1 MSTRYR
7 HIEVSGSPH
16 ELGRQIGEAAREEIR
31 GFAAVALERV
41 NKTVR
46 ISRDRAMDISR
57 RSMDCA
63 AAYAPD
69 MIDELR
75 GMSEGA
81 GVALDELMLLQVRN
95 QLCPKEDAACTA
107 FAVAPQR
114 SVEGRAIAAQNW
126 DNDPALDPFTIVLT
140 RRPAGKPALMNV
152 TQAGLIAYIG
162 CNDAGMGV
170 CMNTLPAPSRPVGVP
185 HYFAVRAIYEQTSLS
200 DAVAAVRRAD
210 RAIPGNVLLAT
221 PQGPADLELTLGHV
235 HVLRDDEFV
244 VHTNHCLH
252 PELVPINRDFPEL
265 IESGPRQRRIEQL
278 LGPER
283 LVSMAQVQEALRD
296 HDRHPYSICRHVNDH
311 PQTGF
316 WASVFSVVIE
326 ADQGRMYISRGNP
339 CAAPYETYS
348 LN

>member
-1 MSTRYR
+1 
-7 HIEVSGSPH
+7 
-16 ELGRQIGEAAREEIR
+16 
-31 GFAAVALERV
+31 
-41 NKTVR
+41 
-46 ISRDRAMDISR
+46 
-57 RSMDCA
+57 
-63 AAYAPD
+63 
-69 MIDELR
+69 
-75 GMSEGA
+75 
-81 GVALDELMLLQVRN
+81 
-95 QLCPKEDAACTA
+95 
-107 FAVAPQR
+107 
-114 SVEGRAIAAQNW
+114 
-126 DNDPALDPFTIVLT
+126 
-140 RRPAGKPALMNV
+140 MNV

-221 PQGPADLELTLGHV
+221 PQGPADLELTLGQV

-278 LGPER
+278 LGPEQ
-283 LVSMAQVQEALRD
+283 LVSMAQVQDALRD
-296 HDRHPYSICRHVNDH
+296 HDRHPHSICRHVNDH

-326 ADQGRMYISRGNP
+326 ADQGRMHISRGNP